1 MADSKERKKEMIVFD
16 EEVFDKI
23 LRDFIK
29 TDEKFLKDVIL
40 SYIVYAN
47 NSEIN
52 EMSEYSD
59 QLSRL

>member
-1 MADSKERKKEMIVFD
+1 MIVFD
-16 EEVFDKI
+16 EEVFYKI

-40 SYIVYAN
+40 SYITYAN

-52 EMSEYSD
+52 ELSEYSD
-59 QLSRL
+59 QLSKL